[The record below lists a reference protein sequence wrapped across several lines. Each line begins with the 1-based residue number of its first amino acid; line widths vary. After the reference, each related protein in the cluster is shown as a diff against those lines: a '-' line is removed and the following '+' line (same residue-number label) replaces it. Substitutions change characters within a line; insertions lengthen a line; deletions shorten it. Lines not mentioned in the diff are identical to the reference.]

1 MTLLD
6 HLISVSEAFAAA
18 RGLSRS
24 RVSTIVFGDGR
35 KLDLVIRDGADI
47 TTRRLEAAMAW
58 FSANWPEGA
67 VWPDGVPRPAV
78 ACAVAPGAADVR
90 PADASEAAA

>member
-47 TTRRLEAAMAW
+47 TTRRLEAAMSW
-58 FSANWPEGA
+58 FSANWPAGA
-67 VWPDGVPRPAV
+67 AWPDGVPRPAV
-78 ACAVAPGAADVR
+78 AVAVAADAHPAA
-90 PADASEAAA
+90 AASEAAA